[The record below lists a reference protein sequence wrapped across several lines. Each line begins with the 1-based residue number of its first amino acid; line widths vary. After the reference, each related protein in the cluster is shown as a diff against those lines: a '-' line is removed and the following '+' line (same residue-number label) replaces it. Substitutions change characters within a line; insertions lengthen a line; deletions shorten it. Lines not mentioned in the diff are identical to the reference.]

1 MKNIMIF
8 LGISCLT
15 GVTVAACSGDNST
28 TPATDGGGEASS
40 GASTGASSGSGTSSG
55 TSTGASTGAADAGVM
70 VMCQNK
76 SVCTTAGQICCVAFN
91 GGISVACQAPPCP
104 NIPTV
109 GTLQLCATDAECYNA
124 GDKCG
129 MVMTPVMTVMACATP
144 DGGAGDGGHSDAPA
158 SDAPAS
164 DAPASDAPASD
175 APASDAPTG

>member
-55 TSTGASTGAADAGVM
+55 TSTGASTGAADAGPM

-76 SVCTTAGQICCVAFN
+76 SVCTGSQICCVAYN
-91 GGISVACQAPPCP
+91 GGISVACQAPPCM

-109 GTLQLCATDAECYNA
+109 GMLQLCATDAECYNA

-129 MVMTPVMTVMACATP
+129 MVMTPVMTVMACAP
-144 DGGAGDGGHSDAPA
+144 GDGGAGDGGHSDAPA

-164 DAPASDAPASD
+164 DAPASDAPAND